1 MQGIS
6 TLIRTPDEVNARL
19 AVISTDVF
27 ELIRHGPV
35 LVTVAQA
42 IGKRS
47 LDQNALAFRW
57 YGEIHRQGREYT
69 TDQARNF
76 CKYHF
81 GGPIRAAAEP
91 EFAAFLALLESRY
104 AYEELIAAMTYV
116 EVTRHF
122 DAAQMSEYLTAMQ
135 AHFRTRGVLLT
146 GWDQGLD
153 QYPEQRRRATLAW
166 AAGEGIPLPDPR
178 GEG

>member
-1 MQGIS
+1 MSQGIS
-6 TLIRTPDEVNARL
+6 TLIRSPAETDSRL
-19 AVISTDVF
+19 AAIAADVVS
-27 ELIRHGPV
+27 LIQHGPV

-42 IGKRS
+42 LGRRS

-57 YGEIHRQGREYT
+57 YGEIHRQGREFT

-104 AYEELIAAMTYV
+104 AYEELIAAMAYV

-122 DAAQMSEYLTAMQ
+122 DTAQMSEYLTAMQ

-146 GWDQGLD
+146 GWDQGFG
-153 QYPEQRRRATLAW
+153 QYPEQRRRAS
-166 AAGEGIPLPDPR
+166 
-178 GEG
+178 